1 MAKKSG
7 QVALQEEINN
17 NEDWEKLLEK
27 TGLYVVEIYTE
38 WCGPCIPMIANLKKI
53 KLELGGDNLHYGI
66 AKSDTIDHLARFRNK
81 SEPHWMILYD
91 GCLVNLIIDTNAPK
105 LMKLI
110 AIEFEN
116 YNKFKKGEIQPTFIP
131 FNQITEEENRKMVD
145 KNQYYE
151 QIFKEEKRIRAE
163 RMVKIREHAIKKF
176 VPNIQKQ
183 TCVIFFPHTIK
194 YVMVEKSPED
204 GMETLDEPIMHEQ
217 RICDLATVCARKFEE
232 LIVIDAKEVQLTED
246 TLNEIFFLDLQILQS
261 YPQELI
267 DQILSNKVY
276 SIMISSPTVVYE
288 NEEDETDIEPPD
300 IMGVIESRMSLIIYG
315 EGGALNPS
323 PNSIAA
329 QNKALTEEG
338 VILPSLYTPIN
349 PMSKTAALTVLFR
362 KYCET
367 NGYIP
372 PQSPAP
378 QFLVIFDITKSNIVL
393 PIVEDLEDKIL
404 NYGFF
409 RSADPEN
416 PKLLCKDPELLA
428 SYGMDRVGKD
438 AKLVISVLKDDKD
451 KYLLRFVDVGPVYV
465 SSDENIGIDDAI
477 KFFPH
482 DFEEM
487 DGEIKLWLARETR
500 EENAQAEN
508 FSDYEEEI
516 DNEYNEE
523 IKAEENSMMI

>member
-1 MAKKSG
+1 MTSKLKTKNKRAGRMAKKSG

-81 SEPHWMILYD
+81 SEPHWMILY
-91 GCLVNLIIDTNAPK
+91 
-105 LMKLI
+105 
-110 AIEFEN
+110 
-116 YNKFKKGEIQPTFIP
+116 IP